1 MELQAIKT
9 ANALTVK
16 ATGRLN
22 ASRAEYFLDAFM
34 EYIRRGEHQLVIDA
48 AGMEFLS
55 SAGIRSLMRIH
66 KELARVEGRFVMINT
81 NEFVRSTLETTG
93 LGEWLA
99 EQIPES
105 FSAETETL
113 AAANNLP
120 DHIFLLDKDAGV
132 KLNTMNSWV
141 PWQTIQKDQV
151 KKTAFHP
158 DSFGLGI
165 GSPVDQDRDNTTRFG
180 DFLAV
185 CGHVVYQPPDVKSRP
200 DYLVPAGLYIPEMQ
214 AIQLLFAEGGM
225 SHLLRFAPDDD
236 HSRYP
241 VSRLIDQALSLINAE
256 EIAFVILGE
265 TDGLVGAYLTR
276 SPAEKAAGPAP
287 VFPEVREWLS
297 FTGEP
302 AFRGEQALIFGV
314 AARNNTDEPLL
325 KALPSLEGISA
336 HMHAVVFPFQPLQNG
351 KIDLQQQIAKLFN
364 GPPPKALL
372 HLIDDNRPLQGLG
385 ESSLVRGALWCAP
398 VKEKEE
404 QL

>member
-1 MELQAIKT
+1 M
-9 ANALTVK
+9 K

-22 ASRAEYFLDAFM
+22 ASWAEYFLDAFM

-81 NEFVRSTLETTG
+81 NEFVSSTLETTG

-120 DHIFLLDKDAGV
+120 DHIFLLDKHAGV
-132 KLNTMNSWV
+132 KLNTSNSWV

-151 KKTAFHP
+151 RKTAFHP
-158 DSFGLGI
+158 GSFGLGI
-165 GSPVDQDRDNTTRFG
+165 GSPVDQDRGNTTRFG

-241 VSRLIDQALSLINAE
+241 VSHLIDQALALTTAQ
-256 EIAFVILGE
+256 EIAFVVLGE
-265 TDGLVGAYLTR
+265 TDGLVGAHLTR
-276 SPAEKAAGPAP
+276 SPSGEALAAAP

-302 AFRGEQALIFGV
+302 AFRGEQALIFGL
-314 AARNNTDEPLL
+314 ASKNRETQPLL
-325 KALPSLEGISA
+325 KDLPSLPGVSA
-336 HMHAVVFPFQPLQNG
+336 HMHAAVFPFRPLQNG
-351 KIDLQQQIAKLFN
+351 KIDLHQQIEKLFN
-364 GPPPKALL
+364 GPPPKALM
-372 HLIDDNRPLQGLG
+372 HLVCDNRPVQGLG
-385 ESSLVRGALWCAP
+385 ESSLLRGALWCAP